1 MWPVKHVI
9 ILIADR
15 KCVVQTKSRVKWC
28 QSNCRRR
35 EFHCLVMVLIS
46 AMFSRF
52 LLDSF
57 ELQEM
62 VGLTKHEA
70 TFSSPSISRRTYC
83 SGYDEHACGTI
94 IFQSLKLI
102 VTTFCKKRPSCDRV
116 IKRGPGRVLAISA
129 HKRDAGKYM
138 VSILMLFTVFEF
150 KSSFWESVSV
160 TFQAIFCWIHW
171 VTISEF
177 H

>member
-1 MWPVKHVI
+1 
-9 ILIADR
+9 
-15 KCVVQTKSRVKWC
+15 
-28 QSNCRRR
+28 
-35 EFHCLVMVLIS
+35 
-46 AMFSRF
+46 MFSRF
-52 LLDSF
+52 LLDLF

-70 TFSSPSISRRTYC
+70 TFSSPRISRRTYC

-138 VSILMLFTVFEF
+138 VSIYKCCLQFSNSRAVFDSPF
-150 KSSFWESVSV
+150 L
-160 TFQAIFCWIHW
+160 
-171 VTISEF
+171 
-177 H
+177 

>member
-1 MWPVKHVI
+1 
-9 ILIADR
+9 
-15 KCVVQTKSRVKWC
+15 
-28 QSNCRRR
+28 
-35 EFHCLVMVLIS
+35 
-46 AMFSRF
+46 MFYRF

-129 HKRDAGKYM
+129 HKHAGKHM
-138 VSILMLFTVFEF
+138 VSIYKCCLQFSNSRAV
-150 KSSFWESVSV
+150 WESVSV
-160 TFQAIFCWIHW
+160 TFLAIFCWIHR

-177 H
+177 HKWLWTIDQYRHHISGNFVNPWSVYNPGGSNNTPSHFM